1 MARARN
7 IKPGFFTNDVLA
19 EVDPLGRIL
28 FAGLWTI
35 ADREGRLEDRP
46 KKIRAQILPYD
57 DCNCDALLQALH
69 KYGFI
74 LRYEVDG
81 NAYIQIVKWAEHQN
95 PHIKE
100 AESTIPAPY
109 KNSANTV
116 QAHEKVVTSPADSLN
131 PITDSLN
138 PITDSLNPITS
149 SRSAARGDEYTE
161 DFEQAWGVYPTRPG
175 ASKKDTFKAWNA
187 RLKDGVAVS
196 DLLAGVER
204 YAAYVRAMKTEPQ
217 FIKQP
222 ATFFGPGE
230 HYLADWTPQARASP
244 PPSAKNDRSA
254 GAAAIFGDFDEQERG
269 MIDVN

>member
-46 KKIRAQILPYD
+46 KKIKAQILPYD

-74 LRYEVDG
+74 LRYELDG
-81 NAYIQIVKWAEHQN
+81 NAYIQIVKWSEHQN

-109 KNSANTV
+109 KNSASTV
-116 QAHEKVVTSPADSLN
+116 QVPKKEETSPADSLN

-138 PITDSLNPITS
+138 PITS
-149 SRSAARGDEYTE
+149 SKPAARGDGYSEE
-161 DFEQAWGVYPTRPG
+161 FEQAWTAYPTRPG
-175 ASKKDTFKAWNA
+175 ASKKDAFKAWSA
-187 RLKDGVAVS
+187 RLKAGVAVD
-196 DLLAGVER
+196 DLISGVVR

-222 ATFFGPGE
+222 VTFFGPNE
-230 HYLADWTPQARASP
+230 HYLADWTPQPRASP
-244 PPSAKNDRSA
+244 TPSHPTLGKA
-254 GAAAIFGDFDEQERG
+254 GQATAANLQRWLEESDAGH
-269 MIDVN
+269 